1 MPQKRE
7 KLLDQLVTLH
17 PKFIDLSLNRL
28 LVLLNKLGNPHLKL
42 PATIHIAGTN
52 GKGSI
57 LSYIRNILQENKFLV
72 HCYIS
77 PHLKS
82 IEERYIV
89 SNKQIG
95 KQKLLNILRYIKKI
109 NANNPITFFEITTAA
124 AFYIFEKEKADF
136 VILETG
142 LGGRLDATNVIKK
155 SMIDIITPIS
165 EDHKDFLG
173 STIKKI
179 TNEKLKIIKPLSKVI
194 ISKQN
199 NIVKK
204 EIKKRIKNLKNNKLF
219 FGENFKLIKINKKS
233 FCLNYKNKNFHF
245 TKPNLRGEHQIE
257 NATTAIMAILQIKE
271 MGRKIS
277 KKSIDN
283 GLKKTIWPGRLEKGY
298 LKNIPVYL
306 DGAHNVAGSKE
317 IVKYFKNNPINR
329 WLIIGMLNNKDLK
342 NYLLII
348 KKIISGVIAIKIPGE
363 KNSFSSDQISKICK
377 ELNIKC
383 VEQKNIKE
391 ANTLLI
397 NNIKPQEII
406 ISGSFYLV
414 GKVRKL
420 YI

>member
-1 MPQKRE
+1 MSQKLE
-7 KLLDQLVTLH
+7 KLLDQLVKLH
-17 PKFIDLSLNRL
+17 PKFIDLSLDRL
-28 LVLLNKLGNPHLKL
+28 LLLLNKLGNPHLKL

-57 LSYIRNILQENKFLV
+57 LSYIHNILQENKFLV
-72 HCYIS
+72 HSYIS

-95 KQKLLNILRYIKKI
+95 KQKLLNTLRYIKKI
-109 NANNPITFFEITTAA
+109 NAHNPITFFEITTAA

-165 EDHKDFLG
+165 IDHKEFLG
-173 STIKKI
+173 NSIKKI

-199 NIVKK
+199 KIVKN
-204 EIKKRIKNLKNNKLF
+204 EIKKRVKNLKNDKLF
-219 FGENFKLIKINKKS
+219 FNENFKLTSINKKS
-233 FCLNYKNKNFHF
+233 FFLNYKNKNIKFSR
-245 TKPNLRGEHQIE
+245 PNLRGRHQIE
-257 NATTAIMAILQIKE
+257 NAATAVMAILQIKE
-271 MGRKIS
+271 MGNKIS
-277 KKSIDN
+277 KDSIN
-283 GLKKTIWPGRLEKGY
+283 IGLKKTIWPGRLEKGY

-306 DGAHNVAGSKE
+306 DGAHNVAGSIE
-317 IVKYFKNNPINR
+317 IVKYFKNNSINR

-342 NYLLII
+342 NYLLTIN
-348 KKIISGVIAIKIPGE
+348 KVISGVIAIKIPDE
-363 KNSFSSDQISKICK
+363 NNSFSTDQISNICK
-377 ELNIKC
+377 KLNIKC
-383 VEQKNIKE
+383 IEQKNIKD
-391 ANTLLI
+391 ANSFLE

-406 ISGSFYLV
+406 ISGSLYLI
-414 GKVRKL
+414 GKIREL

>member
-1 MPQKRE
+1 MSQKLE
-7 KLLDQLVTLH
+7 KLLDQLVKLH

-28 LVLLNKLGNPHLKL
+28 SLLLDKLGNPHLKL

-57 LSYIRNILQENKFLV
+57 LSYIRNILQENKYLV

-89 SNKQIG
+89 SNNQIG
-95 KQKLLNILRYIKKI
+95 KQQLLNILRYIKKI
-109 NANNPITFFEITTAA
+109 NAYNPITFFEITTAA

-142 LGGRLDATNVIKK
+142 LGGRLDATNIIKK

-165 EDHKDFLG
+165 VDHQEFLG

-179 TNEKLKIIKPLSKVI
+179 TNEKLKIIKPSSKVI

-204 EIKKRIKNLKNNKLF
+204 EIKKRIKKLKNIKLF
-219 FGENFKLIKINKKS
+219 FGEKFKLTKINKKS
-233 FCLNYKNKNFHF
+233 FCLNYKSKDFHF
-245 TKPNLRGEHQIE
+245 TKPSLRGRHQIE

-271 MGRKIS
+271 MGNKIS

-298 LKNIPVYL
+298 LENIPVYL
-306 DGAHNVAGSKE
+306 DGAHNVSGSKE
-317 IVKYFKNNPINR
+317 IVNYFKNNIINR
-329 WLIIGMLNNKDLK
+329 WLIIGMLNNKDLVK
-342 NYLLII
+342 YLLII
-348 KKIISGVIAIKIPGE
+348 KKIISGVIAVKIPGE
-363 KNSFSSDQISKICK
+363 KNSFSTDQISKVCK
-377 ELNIKC
+377 TFNIEC

-391 ANTLLI
+391 ANSLLI

-406 ISGSFYLV
+406 ISGSLYLV
-414 GKVRKL
+414 GKIRKL